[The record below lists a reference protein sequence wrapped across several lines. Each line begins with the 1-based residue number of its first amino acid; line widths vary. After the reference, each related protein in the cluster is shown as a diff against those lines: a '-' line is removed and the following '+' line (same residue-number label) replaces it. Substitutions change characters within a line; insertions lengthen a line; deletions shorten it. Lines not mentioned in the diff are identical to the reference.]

1 MSSAFS
7 EIKRILMEFNA
18 RYDAKM
24 SAVISRSGVP
34 IAWSAHD
41 DALPV
46 EDFATLAATLLGASE
61 AIYTGLNQTPPKRV
75 IIESDDGM
83 LMAAGIGAKAF
94 VIALTPAR
102 TREVDRALEAV
113 TEDVRTVLRGSP

>member
-34 IAWSAHD
+34 IAWSGHD
-41 DALPV
+41 ELLHV

-61 AIYTGLNQTPPKRV
+61 AIYTGLNRTSPRRV